1 MLSDSKTDFV
11 LEILLLS
18 VGAMLGTLP
27 VAVSGMFTYLATP
40 NDAISGLELVDF
52 IQIVLFWA
60 GVTVAVSVG
69 LIYRKKSRK
78 ANSVQDEIRDRAGV
92 RSI

>member
-1 MLSDSKTDFV
+1 
-11 LEILLLS
+11 
-18 VGAMLGTLP
+18 
-27 VAVSGMFTYLATP
+27 MFTYLATP